1 MFYFNVGVTSV
12 EFNDLEV
19 QGSIPL
25 YSIRILEYF
34 LLIK

>member
-25 YSIRILEYF
+25 YEVWL
-34 LLIK
+34 